1 MQSETMG
8 QRTER
13 RKRGCATGKVPF
25 CPVKTTKPTKLRG
38 REGARSRGSFPA
50 TSPGGAAPLPRKP
63 LRKRPVG
70 LLRAIVKTLR
80 RPGRRARFLSALP
93 RRGGHPTWG
102 LPGASQSI
110 LRAARAAARPRASPR
125 PHPAPARGRGPRRG
139 RPPGGSVGAP
149 PAGRARRGSR
159 AEARARGRV
168 RPHHV
173 AATAAD
179 GSEASWRSTIKR
191 GFSGGREGEESEGG
205 GRGRGGLL
213 RPRRAGRSAPA
224 SQRRPPPR
232 RHPAPAPRAQ
242 KRAPRRAPTRPPGA
256 PRAPRAPPAACG
268 RAGGEDGGAGRPP
281 PRLLLT

>member
-1 MQSETMG
+1 MCYGKGTLLSG
-8 QRTER
+8 KD
-13 RKRGCATGKVPF
+13 RKTYKAK
-25 CPVKTTKPTKLRG
+25 G
-38 REGARSRGSFPA
+38 REGAGSRASFPA

-70 LLRAIVKTLR
+70 LLQAIVKTLR
-80 RPGRRARFLSALP
+80 HPDRRARILSALP

-125 PHPAPARGRGPRRG
+125 PHPAPARDRGPRRD
-139 RPPGGSVGAP
+139 RPPGGSAGAP

-191 GFSGGREGEESEGG
+191 GFSGGREEEESEGG

-242 KRAPRRAPTRPPGA
+242 KGRRGARRPVRPAPRA